1 MSPNKAE
8 LRLQAKA
15 RRANRGPFEVSSDL
29 IVWINCTISKGA
41 TIACYISRE
50 DELNTAE
57 LIELLKFEYQ
67 VVSPVTTSH
76 GLIFKE
82 HSNELVVGKYSIL
95 EPTGAEIKISQIDCF
110 IIPALAVDKTG
121 NRLGFGAGYF
131 DQALNQTKKPVV
143 CAVANEDILDL
154 VPTKEHDRQIDFIV
168 TQSQII
174 KTSNL

>member
-15 RRANRGPFEVSSDL
+15 RRANRGQLEVSSDL
-29 IVWINCTISKGA
+29 IVWINRTIAKGA
-41 TIACYISRE
+41 TIACYISRA
-50 DELNTAE
+50 DELNTVE

-67 VVSPVTTSH
+67 VVSPVTTSQ

-82 HSNELVVGKYSIL
+82 HGTELVVGKYSIL
-95 EPTGAEIKISQIDCF
+95 EPTGAEMHISQIDCF
-110 IIPALAVDKTG
+110 IIPALAVDRTG

-131 DQALNQTKKPVV
+131 DQALNQTQKPIV
-143 CAVANEDILDL
+143 CVVANEDILDL
-154 VPTKEHDRQIDFIV
+154 VPAEEHDRQIDFIV

-174 KTSNL
+174 KTSKL